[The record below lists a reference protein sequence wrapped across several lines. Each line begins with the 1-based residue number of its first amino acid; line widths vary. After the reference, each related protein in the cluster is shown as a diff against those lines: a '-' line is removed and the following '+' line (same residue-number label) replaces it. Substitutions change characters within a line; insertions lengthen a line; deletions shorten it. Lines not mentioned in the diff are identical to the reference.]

1 MDFDKVVTFLNSND
15 LFQKATKKLIRYRR
29 VNSHEDEGKNTF
41 YIHTGE
47 PIEIVTYIDGVK
59 ETTNT
64 CQPGDYVITGPKG
77 EKYVVLG
84 KKIPALYNLIEE
96 VLVTRL
102 QPRKV
107 AKITKG
113 LLKKLNLKD
122 HIEFTA
128 SWGEAVSVSAGDFL
142 VKEGEGK
149 YYKIDGEVFKKTYK
163 F

>member
-1 MDFDKVVTFLNSND
+1 MDFNKLVTFLNSND
-15 LFQKATKKLIRYRR
+15 HFETATKKLIRYKR
-29 VNSHEDEGKNTF
+29 VNSHKDEGKITF
-41 YIHTGE
+41 YIHSGE
-47 PIEIVTYIDGVK
+47 PVEIVTYIDGVK

-64 CQPGDYVITGPKG
+64 CQPGDYVITGAKG

-96 VLVTRL
+96 VLVTRQ

-107 AKITKG
+107 AKITKA
-113 LLKKLNLKD
+113 LMKKLGLKD
-122 HIEFTA
+122 PIEFTA
-128 SWGEAVSVSAGDFL
+128 SWGEATSVSAGDFL
-142 VKEGEGK
+142 VKEDEGK